1 MSYAIVGMEDIGL
14 AKTSTSGYA
23 ILLSLIAAF
32 SAAAYLLFTS
42 GPILS
47 KVLAV
52 APALLGAALVFALVR
67 NLQYDE

>member
-1 MSYAIVGMEDIGL
+1 MEDIGL

-23 ILLSLIAAF
+23 ILLSLIAAL
-32 SAAAYLLFTS
+32 SAAAYLLFIS
-42 GPILS
+42 SPILS
-47 KVLAV
+47 KILAV